1 MRILK
6 NRAKLRQPRGYF
18 IYDGDCSFCTRS
30 AKLIAGKNPQF
41 NVVASVNC
49 IDLLAEHD
57 IDKRLTEEV
66 AIWISSSGEVKLGA
80 FAIAAALKK
89 GNVLKRIL
97 GVFIDTFPIK
107 YFAKVIYRQI
117 AKRRKFFRWGESSCA
132 VMPSSTSK
140 HVEAKSRI
148 EFAAQIFLIWQFLLP
163 SLLYVLRVV
172 PREGIVLYGWG
183 WQMFS

>member
-1 MRILK
+1 M
-6 NRAKLRQPRGYF
+6 GYF

-30 AKLIAGKNPQF
+30 TKFIAGTTPHF
-41 NVVASVNC
+41 NAVASVNC
-49 IDLLAEHD
+49 IELLAKYG

-97 GVFIDTFPIK
+97 GIIIDIFPIN
-107 YFAKVIYRQI
+107 YLAKAVYRQI
-117 AKRRKFFRWGESSCA
+117 AKRRKFFGWGESSCA
-132 VMPSSTSK
+132 VISSST
-140 HVEAKSRI
+140 AKQIKMNSRI
-148 EFAAQIFLIWQFLLP
+148 EFTGHIFLIWQFLLP
-163 SLLYVLRVV
+163 SVLYIWRLV
-172 PREGIVLYGWG
+172 PGEGIALYGWG